1 MAESIFLIIGISWIA
16 HTTQIQLR
24 AKSNMRYS
32 CTYCGFHSLTIV
44 RDYTGAPY
52 GLCQRCFRRDPFY
65 RFKVRGR
72 PNEKATADTQQ
83 RAALPQDFVGDLKP
97 T

>member
-1 MAESIFLIIGISWIA
+1 M
-16 HTTQIQLR
+16 
-24 AKSNMRYS
+24 NYS
-32 CTYCGFHSLTIV
+32 CTYCGFYSLTIV

-65 RFKVRGR
+65 RFKIRGR
-72 PNEKATADTQQ
+72 SIEKASADTQ
-83 RAALPQDFVGDLKP
+83 LGTVLSENVVTDVKS